1 MTRRFSIRAKLA
13 LFFGSLFLLSGLAL
27 EIAAIRISRAAVTT
41 KIEAHLKDNAL
52 YIAEVLDGQGNE
64 FFAFFQGIS
73 RLPLLRDPAIPFEQK
88 AQEVNKELAFG
99 SHVENLA
106 VCDLQGK
113 KYDADGSVSD
123 VGNADWYRSAL
134 SGKKMITE
142 PYVQQGTNNLRIMFS
157 LPIFDDA
164 RKAVGVLACEVSGVQ
179 FCQVMKEV
187 IIGNTGTCFVIGPTG
202 KTIAHED
209 VSLVM
214 QQFNPLENNTR
225 DSSMASTI
233 EYTRSALKAPPG
245 TVGRYWFQN
254 TYYLAANARMDL
266 TGWTVI
272 VKTPVADAFADI
284 QHMRVLLIIFFTV
297 ALAIMMSIILVVA
310 VKMVAPLKHTVGAL
324 QKISEGNGD
333 LTVNLPITGNDELT
347 ELSSYFNRTIR
358 KIARAIRSIGAHAV
372 TLQEFGDDLS
382 HNMAQAASALNEI
395 SSNVDG
401 VRHQASK
408 QFKSVTETSGTITN
422 IIITIELLNSS
433 IASQSA
439 SIVQSSAAVEQMVAN
454 IASITKSLEKSDAMV
469 KRLAETTAEGR
480 TTMQTASSVTEKII
494 EASGGLIE
502 ASNVIQNIAEQTNL
516 LAMNAAIEAAHAGE
530 SGKGFAVVAD
540 EIRKLAEESS
550 MQGKT
555 ITETL
560 KKLSDQIAGLS
571 SSSKTVED
579 KFNSIFEL
587 SENVR
592 GMSAELTSAMKE
604 QENGS
609 REVLSAIK
617 TISAVTADVKNS
629 SVEMM
634 EGSKGVATEL
644 QTLDG
649 LTSVIK
655 ESTKEMALG
664 VAEINRA
671 MQEVNSLATRNKDS
685 IKGLENEVGK
695 FKVEETK
702 ASAPIAEKSDG
713 TIDFDA
719 AVALHAEWKFR
730 LRGAITRKEKLDAAT
745 IARDD
750 CCVLGKWLHGSA
762 MQRYGSLASFKRC
775 LADHATFHKEA
786 GQVASAI
793 NAGKFTEAEQ
803 MLEYGTS
810 YNAATHAVGEAIKKL
825 REETKL

>member
-1 MTRRFSIRAKLA
+1 MW
-13 LFFGSLFLLSGLAL
+13 
-27 EIAAIRISRAAVTT
+27 
-41 KIEAHLKDNAL
+41 
-52 YIAEVLDGQGNE
+52 
-64 FFAFFQGIS
+64 
-73 RLPLLRDPAIPFEQK
+73 DPAVPFAQK
-88 AQEVNKELAFG
+88 AREANEEVSFG
-99 SHVENLA
+99 SHVESLA

-113 KYDADGSVSD
+113 RYEADGSVSD
-123 VGNADWYRSAL
+123 VGSMDWYRSAMG
-134 SGKKMITE
+134 GKQAVTE
-142 PYVQQGTNNLRIMFS
+142 PYLAHGTNNLRITFA
-157 LPIFDDA
+157 LPIYDEA
-164 RKAVGVLACEVSGVQ
+164 RKIAGVLACEVSGLQ

-187 IIGNTGTCFVIGPTG
+187 VIGETGTCYVLGPSG

-209 VSLVM
+209 VSLVTN
-214 QQFNPLENNTR
+214 QFNPLESGER
-225 DSSMASTI
+225 DSSLASI
-233 EYTRSALKAPPG
+233 AEFTRRALNDPPG
-245 TVGRYWFQN
+245 TVGRYRYQH
-254 TYYLAANARMDL
+254 TAYLAANAKMDM

-272 VKTPVADAFADI
+272 VKTPVAAAFADI
-284 QHMRVLLIIFFTV
+284 QNMRVLLITFFTT
-297 ALAIMMSIILVVA
+297 ALTIMIGIILLVA
-310 VKMVAPLKHTVGAL
+310 VKMVSPLKHTVGAL

-333 LTVNLPITGNDELT
+333 LTVQLPITGNDELT
-347 ELSSYFNRTIR
+347 ELAEYFNRTIR
-358 KIARAIRSIGAHAV
+358 KIARAIRTVGAHSV
-372 TLQEFGDDLS
+372 VLQEFGEELS
-382 HNMAQAASALNEI
+382 SNMAQAASALNEI

-401 VRHQASK
+401 VRQQASK
-408 QFKSVTETSGTITN
+408 QSDSVTETSGTITN
-422 IIITIELLNSS
+422 IINTIELLNSS
-433 IASQSA
+433 IESQSA

-454 IASITKSLEKSDAMV
+454 IASITKSLEKSDTMV
-469 KRLAETTAEGR
+469 KRLAETTSEGR

-609 REVLSAIK
+609 REVLAAIK

-629 SVEMM
+629 SIEMM
-634 EGSKGVATEL
+634 QGSKGVASEL
-644 QTLDG
+644 QRLDG

-655 ESTKEMALG
+655 ESTGEMAVG
-664 VAEINRA
+664 VTEINRA
-671 MQEVNSLATRNKDS
+671 MQEVNRLATQNKDS
-685 IKGLENEVGK
+685 ITGLADEVGK
-695 FKVEETK
+695 FKVAETR
-702 ASAPIAEKSDG
+702 ASAPIAENSDG
-713 TIDFDA
+713 SIDFDA

-762 MQRYGSLASFKRC
+762 MQRYGNVASFKRC
-775 LADHATFHKEA
+775 LSDHAVFHTEA
-786 GQVASAI
+786 GRVASAI
-793 NAGKFTEAEQ
+793 NAGKFTEAER
-803 MLEYGTS
+803 MLDYGTPYS
-810 YNAATHAVGEAIKKL
+810 AATQAVGQAIKKL